1 MNRMIRIACCAF
13 LSAALLFPA
22 GCAMLDPGPPMTS
35 VILPARMPQS
45 SPGGKMPVQ
54 LLVARPSAEGAT
66 GSERIMA
73 LMNGYEVRALDS
85 AKWAAP
91 VPNIVQ
97 RQLVDA
103 LESTRRFAAVSW
115 EESNVDEKYRLSTD
129 IRRFYLRYDTA
140 GAVPVADTAMIFT
153 LVKTETGSIVAR
165 KFMHIEEPCDG
176 NSLEAFV
183 TAFSRAM
190 TKTLEETSGWV
201 AEQLEAQFAAPK
213 EQPKRK

>member
-1 MNRMIRIACCAF
+1 MF
-13 LSAALLFPA
+13 LLLPA

-35 VILPARMPQS
+35 VILPVQMPQFS
-45 SPGGKMPVQ
+45 QAGRMPVQ

-85 AKWAAP
+85 AKWVAP
-91 VPNIVQ
+91 IPNIVQ
-97 RQLVDA
+97 RQLIDA

-129 IRRFYLRYDTA
+129 IRRFFLRYDTA
-140 GAVPVADTAMIFT
+140 GAAPVADTALVFT

-165 KFMHIEEPCDG
+165 KFVRMEEPCDG

-183 TAFSRAM
+183 TAFSQAM
-190 TKTLEETSGWV
+190 TKTLAETSGWV
-201 AEQLEAQFAAPK
+201 VEQIEAQLAAPK
-213 EQPKRK
+213 EQQKRK